1 LESCALA
8 LDLDLPLG
16 MPNIHIDGHPLPAK
30 TERIDPDVARLVGR
44 VPQIGI
50 FVVQVDVKGDGY
62 GDGLKTF
69 GRAEEGLRVY
79 EWGSRCTMGS
89 CELREVG

>member
-1 LESCALA
+1 
-8 LDLDLPLG
+8 
-16 MPNIHIDGHPLPAK
+16 MPNIHIDRHPLPAK
-30 TERIDPDVARLVGR
+30 TERIDPDVTRLIRR

-50 FVVQVDVKGDGY
+50 FVVQIDVEGDGY
-62 GDGLKTF
+62 GDRLQAF

-79 EWGSRCTMGS
+79 EWGSGSTMGS

>member
-1 LESCALA
+1 LIRS
-8 LDLDLPLG
+8 
-16 MPNIHIDGHPLPAK
+16 
-30 TERIDPDVARLVGR
+30 

-50 FVVQVDVKGDGY
+50 FVVQINVQGDGY
-62 GDGLKTF
+62 GDRLQAF

-79 EWGSRCTMGS
+79 EWGSGSTMGS